1 MKDDPD
7 LVLTVNLSDRSCRVQ
22 RESENRLFLFKR
34 SKLVRDPAFADD
46 DVIDGGSVSSSPGGM
61 YLPIGVL

>member
-7 LVLTVNLSDRSCRVQ
+7 LVLTVNPSDRSCRVQ
-22 RESENRLFLFKR
+22 QESDNRMFLLNR

-46 DVIDGGSVSSSPGGM
+46 DVIDGGSVSSSPRGM